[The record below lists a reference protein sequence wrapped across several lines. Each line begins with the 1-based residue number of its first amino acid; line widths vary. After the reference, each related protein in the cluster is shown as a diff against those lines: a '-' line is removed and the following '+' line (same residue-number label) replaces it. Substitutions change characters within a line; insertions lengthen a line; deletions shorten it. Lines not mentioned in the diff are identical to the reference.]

1 MAVLES
7 RPELSAARLNRLDE
21 LQAYSLNE
29 VGALNRLAIL
39 ASVKSTRNPS
49 HPSSDL
55 AFTTD
60 STATAVSRSGT
71 STRATGSLTF
81 NQLIREHDAKQKLRN
96 LRDYLAQCARPNDPS
111 SFTAPAA
118 QAILDSLIS
127 AFGNIFTL
135 PTAGLGHNGEIM
147 LLWRAGAKSLEIEI
161 LPNQTIEFFGF
172 DHNSEAAWE
181 KLLSAGQAIPG
192 SLLDMIRPFVTA

>member
-7 RPELSAARLNRLDE
+7 RPELFAARLNKLDE
-21 LQAYSLNE
+21 LQAYSLSE
-29 VGALNRLAIL
+29 FGAPPRLAIL
-39 ASVKSTRNPS
+39 ASVKSTRNPG
-49 HPSSDL
+49 HPSPDL

-60 STATAVSRSGT
+60 STAVGRRGV
-71 STRATGSLTF
+71 STRATGSLSF

-96 LRDYLAQCARPNDPS
+96 LRDYLAQCARLNDPS
-111 SFTAPAA
+111 SITATAA

-127 AFGNIFTL
+127 AFGNFLTL

-161 LPNQTIEFFGF
+161 LPNQTIEFFGY
-172 DHNSEAAWE
+172 DRDSEAAWE
-181 KLLSAGQAIPG
+181 QSLSARQAIPC
-192 SLLDMIRPFVTA
+192 SLLDLIRPFATA